1 MVGSKGTVTMILT
14 PIRALLAI
22 AAACALAACAEPEF
36 AYPMHNPQTG
46 ERIVCTTGARPRGP
60 MSPNIS
66 KVDRC
71 VSEHTRLG
79 FVAG

>member
-1 MVGSKGTVTMILT
+1 MILT

-22 AAACALAACAEPEF
+22 TAFAVTACAEPEF

-46 ERIVCTTGARPRGP
+46 EHIVCTTGARPRGP
-60 MSPNIS
+60 MSPNIT

-71 VSEHTRLG
+71 VAEHKGLG